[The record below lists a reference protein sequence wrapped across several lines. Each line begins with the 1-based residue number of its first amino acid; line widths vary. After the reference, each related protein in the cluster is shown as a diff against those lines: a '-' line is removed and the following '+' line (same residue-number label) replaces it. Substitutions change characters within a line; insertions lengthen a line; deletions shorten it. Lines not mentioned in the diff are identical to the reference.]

1 MFFTFFKLYKWYQI
15 ALSVSYVFTFCGS
28 CWLWYSNKNN
38 FIFRQEIL
46 LAAISE
52 KDNQIGHLELQNSKN
67 RRTEIKQLMSDK
79 EQYVKDLK
87 DQVYIKDFLQIS
99 LLILSEFKPVIFY
112 SPEIIRNNTIR
123 QKVRLFQG
131 KLKVINS
138 LQSLE
143 TIT

>member
-1 MFFTFFKLYKWYQI
+1 M
-15 ALSVSYVFTFCGS
+15 
-28 CWLWYSNKNN
+28 
-38 FIFRQEIL
+38 
-46 LAAISE
+46 
-52 KDNQIGHLELQNSKN
+52 
-67 RRTEIKQLMSDK
+67 
-79 EQYVKDLK
+79 KDLK
-87 DQVYIKDFLQIS
+87 EQVYIKDFLQIS